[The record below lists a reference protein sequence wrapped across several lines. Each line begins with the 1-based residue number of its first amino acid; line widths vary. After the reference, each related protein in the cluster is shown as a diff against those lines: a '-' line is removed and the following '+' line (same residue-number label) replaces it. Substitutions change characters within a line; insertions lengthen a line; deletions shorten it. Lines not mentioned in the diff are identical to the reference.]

1 MGVAAGAAVG
11 ERDVGVVAG
20 VVTGAAEAVVGGWLA
35 TAGWLVVVVVAAA
48 VAAAVEL
55 LEAEPQAAR
64 PIVPTPA
71 MAIMRIL
78 M

>member
-1 MGVAAGAAVG
+1 VGVAAGATVG
-11 ERDVGVVAG
+11 GRDAGVVAG
-20 VVTGAAEAVVGGWLA
+20 VVTGAAEAVAGGWLA
-35 TAGWLVVVVVAAA
+35 TAGWLVVVV
-48 VAAAVEL
+48 AAVEL

-71 MAIMRIL
+71 MAIMRIF

>member
-48 VAAAVEL
+48 AAAEL